1 MLPLK
6 SLIAL
11 AALWDAAVSSPLEQ
25 LASRK
30 TFSLEQ
36 VAVTRQK
43 PWSGPNSMRKTCL
56 KYGLEVPDQL
66 EAAVKHVEAAVRN
79 VDSAPP
85 GQTTIPVRP
94 VKGDIEFLIAVQVG
108 NHNLSMDLDTGSSDL
123 YVFPPKSV
131 LSGLLLP

>member
-1 MLPLK
+1 
-6 SLIAL
+6 
-11 AALWDAAVSSPLEQ
+11 
-25 LASRK
+25 
-30 TFSLEQ
+30 
-36 VAVTRQK
+36 
-43 PWSGPNSMRKTCL
+43 MRKTCL

-123 YVFPPKSV
+123 YVFPPEECIIRLAPSV
-131 LSGLLLP
+131 VRLMETLPETELRG